1 MFALLQLE
9 EAKFFYRTYYRGRR
23 RGTPRKLADGPSP
36 APSPFQ
42 LHTPRSPAMVSAST
56 LTLEPP
62 LLPAASRVVRSLDLA
77 GVLEVLPALTPRLQH
92 ELQHCSPPVAAE
104 GCGSAAHDSGPEAP
118 GTLDPGMPRGASE
131 SGGAGA
137 TEACSTAARVEE
149 QLRIPVSA
157 LAGAG
162 RAGAARSPEDLS
174 QTRTVRESW
183 GLSDAAAAAV
193 AAGAMAADETD
204 AMVAVRRPHAVDKH
218 LPQSGGLVPCSAV
231 EPWQGLPRASSLP
244 LLAPALAHVAERFEA
259 RKQGY
264 LAEWSWATPDASE
277 AVFPAEAA
285 PEASAGSSAA
295 EAWAS
300 ASRPPCSRAAS
311 AAAASLPAP
320 SRALDDRNDR
330 KPGAK
335 RASRAACNQD
345 TQAGGMARPCDRPWG
360 GDPPGATAGSGR
372 PTLPPLPLRRVSGCR
387 EASPAPQLPGA
398 AAAAP
403 TPGVEEGHA
412 AAAAPLP
419 MGEAAAAAAWRSSI
433 PAPAGGRHAG
443 PRAWRRAQRRS
454 TAPGARLQLEGGA
467 LGTGVE
473 RGVAPSASG
482 PFGRGAAP
490 CAGAL
495 EDGAATGEG
504 PRPAGGALR
513 DSASAVWLSAASPA
527 PAAAAVRRSEWPD
540 PLAWTA
546 EAACFTFRTLALSF
560 DDVRVP
566 CALRPLVQAS
576 APPLFISTQVTGQ
589 NIHKNVM

>member
-42 LHTPRSPAMVSAST
+42 LHTPRSPATVSAST

-62 LLPAASRVVRSLDLA
+62 LLPAASRVVCSLDLA

-92 ELQHCSPPVAAE
+92 ELQHCSPPFAAE
-104 GCGSAAHDSGPEAP
+104 GCGSAAHDSGLSASSSDGRDNP
-118 GTLDPGMPRGASE
+118 GILDPGMPRGASKF
-131 SGGAGA
+131 GGAGA
-137 TEACSTAARVEE
+137 TEACSTAARMEQ
-149 QLRIPVSA
+149 QLRIPASA

-162 RAGAARSPEDLS
+162 WAGAARSPEELS
-174 QTRTVRESW
+174 QTKTVRESW
-183 GLSDAAAAAV
+183 GLSDAAAA
-193 AAGAMAADETD
+193 GATAADETD
-204 AMVAVRRPHAVDKH
+204 AMVAVRRPLAVDNH
-218 LPQSGGLVPCSAV
+218 LPESEGLVPCSAV

-300 ASRPPCSRAAS
+300 ASPPPCSRAAS

-320 SRALDDRNDR
+320 SCALDDRNDR

-387 EASPAPQLPGA
+387 EAFPASQLPGA

-403 TPGVEEGHA
+403 TPCVEEGHA

-419 MGEAAAAAAWRSSI
+419 MGEAAAAAAWPSSI
-433 PAPAGGRHAG
+433 PAPAGGRLAG
-443 PRAWRRAQRRS
+443 PRARRRAQRRS
-454 TAPGARLQLEGGA
+454 TAPGARLQVEGGA
-467 LGTGVE
+467 SGTGVK
-473 RGVAPSASG
+473 RGVASPASG
-482 PFGRGAAP
+482 PFGREAAP

-495 EDGAATGEG
+495 DDGAATGEG

-527 PAAAAVRRSEWPD
+527 PAAASVRRSEWPD

-566 CALRPLVQAS
+566 GALRPLVKAS
-576 APPLFISTQVTGQ
+576 APPLFIST
-589 NIHKNVM
+589 